1 MKINKLFVFICT
13 VAIFSY
19 SLLLYVPEIS
29 PAMLYDNNMRLEAQ
43 KYRILHDES
52 GCRHYD
58 RAGNIIT
65 GDGGRALGIAQFH
78 RATFESLKKL
88 AGREE
93 LDIMSRDDQL
103 WLFDWAIRNGHAHN
117 WTAARWLAAREKPE
131 FPIAKKYKLVKG
143 SERCP
148 TYQQIKEKLPDPEPP
163 KPLPAAAPHGP
174 VFEMP
179 LVINI

>member
-1 MKINKLFVFICT
+1 MKNKMALLIST
-13 VAIFSY
+13 MLIFAFSIL
-19 SLLLYVPEIS
+19 SVVSETS
-29 PAMLYDNNMRLEAQ
+29 PAELNADEMRLEAQ
-43 KYRILHDES
+43 KYRILQDES

-65 GDGGRALGIAQFH
+65 GDGGLALGIAQFH

-88 AGREE
+88 AGRAE

-148 TYQQIKEKLPDPEPP
+148 TYQQIKEKLPDPEAP

-179 LVINI
+179 LVVNI